1 MAIQLNSELLRFLA
15 NHGCRPGDR
24 LPAIT
29 DLAEELGISTGK
41 LREQLEVARTMG
53 LVEVRPKIG
62 IRTQGYS
69 FLPMLK
75 ANLLFA
81 LALNPDRFEQYGVLR
96 NHIEASFWNEA
107 VALLK
112 PEDKE
117 RLRELVDLAWEKL
130 RGQPIQIPH
139 DEHRQLHLTIY
150 RRLDNVFVRGLLEA
164 YWAAYE
170 AVGLDLYTDYSYLEQ
185 VWNYHERM
193 VEAILAGDFED
204 GYQALVE
211 HTGLIHDRSEI
222 LARQPAVNPDGA
234 AAAFE
239 GARTHE

>member
-1 MAIQLNSELLRFLA
+1 MNSELLRYLA
-15 NHGCRPGDR
+15 EHGCRQGDR

-29 DLAEELGISTGK
+29 DLAVELGISTGK

-69 FLPMLK
+69 FLPMLR

-81 LALNPDRFEQYGVLR
+81 LALDPDVFEQYGVLR
-96 NHIEASFWNEA
+96 NHVEAAFWNEA

-112 PEDKE
+112 PQDKQ
-117 RLRELVDLAWEKL
+117 RLRELIDLAWEKL

-139 DEHRQLHLTIY
+139 DEHRELHLTIF
-150 RRLDNVFVRGLLEA
+150 RRLDNVFVKDLLEA

-170 AVGLDLYTDYSYLEQ
+170 AVGLDVYTDYSYLEQ

-193 VEAILAGDFED
+193 VEAILAED
-204 GYQALVE
+204 YEAGYQALVE
-211 HTGLIHDRSEI
+211 HTGLIHNRSEI
-222 LARQPAVNPDGA
+222 LARPPVGSPDGA
-234 AAAFE
+234 TTLE
-239 GARTHE
+239 GAKTHE

>member
-1 MAIQLNSELLRFLA
+1 MAVQMDSELLRFLVD
-15 NHGCRPGDR
+15 HGCRQGER

-29 DLAEELGISTGK
+29 DLAAELGISTGK

-53 LVEVRPKIG
+53 LVEVRPKTG

-81 LALNPDRFEQYGVLR
+81 LALDPDLFEEYGVLR
-96 NHIEASFWNEA
+96 NHVEAAFWNEA
-107 VALLK
+107 VALLE
-112 PEDKE
+112 PEDKD
-117 RLRELVDLAWEKL
+117 RLRELIDQAWEKL

-139 DEHRQLHLTIY
+139 DEHRQLHMTIF
-150 RRLDNVFVRGLLEA
+150 RRLDNLFVKALLEG

-170 AVGLDLYTDYSYLEQ
+170 AVGLDVYTDYTYLEQ

-193 VEAILAGDFED
+193 VDAIVEGDFD
-204 GYQALVE
+204 AGYQALVE
-211 HTGLIHDRSEI
+211 HTGLIHARSEV
-222 LARQPAVNPDGA
+222 LASQPVGSPDGA
-234 AAAFE
+234 ATFE
-239 GARTHE
+239 GAKTHE